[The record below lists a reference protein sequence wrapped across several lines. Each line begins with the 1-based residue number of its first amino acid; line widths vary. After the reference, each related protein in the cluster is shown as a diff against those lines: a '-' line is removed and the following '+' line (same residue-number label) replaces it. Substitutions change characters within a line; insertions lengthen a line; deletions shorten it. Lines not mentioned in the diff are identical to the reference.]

1 MACVVSLVTSWATRR
16 PQRWPGGVNLH
27 ILPRKLPFH
36 WLSAAAGVSDMH
48 RPASAWFPD
57 MNEVQNG
64 LCGASGHFLGH
75 WTATTMA
82 WGVNLHISPRKLPF
96 HWLYTATGGA
106 AAFVS
111 WVYCPLLFLGG
122 VECPSCQSGS
132 RWAARGHPRGLR
144 RVKLSQAGSIGG
156 FNDQGGCGC
165 AHPAVRLLPLVPW
178 ASGVPRVA
186 HRGAVGIARDPP
198 RFG

>member
-1 MACVVSLVTSWATRR
+1 MACVVPLVTSWATRR

-27 ILPRKLPFH
+27 ILPKKLPFH

-57 MNEVQNG
+57 MNEVHNG
-64 LCGASGHFLGH
+64 LCGVSGHF
-75 WTATTMA
+75 
-82 WGVNLHISPRKLPF
+82 R
-96 HWLYTATGGA
+96 
-106 AAFVS
+106 
-111 WVYCPLLFLGG
+111 
-122 VECPSCQSGS
+122 
-132 RWAARGHPRGLR
+132 AARGHPRGLR

-165 AHPAVRLLPLVPW
+165 AHPAVRLFPLVPW

-198 RFG
+198 GLGKIYPFTHPSTRVYNGPWGGPEVTGVCTRLFRETPGVLQRLRGSSLE

>member
-1 MACVVSLVTSWATRR
+1 MACAVSLVTSLATRR

-48 RPASAWFPD
+48 RLASAWFPD
-57 MNEVQNG
+57 MIEVQNG
-64 LCGASGHFLGH
+64 LCGVSGHFLGH
-75 WTATTMA
+75 STATTMA
-82 WGVNLHISPRKLPF
+82 WGCESSHFTQETAVPLA
-96 HWLYTATGGA
+96 LYRHGRCG
-106 AAFVS
+106 
-111 WVYCPLLFLGG
+111 
-122 VECPSCQSGS
+122 
-132 RWAARGHPRGLR
+132 GLR
-144 RVKLSQAGSIGG
+144 QLVLLPTIIPGGCGMPQLPIRLPVGRARDLPGPEAGKSLSGRLYWRFQRPR
-156 FNDQGGCGC
+156 GCGC
-165 AHPAVRLLPLVPW
+165 AHPAVRLFPLVPW

>member
-1 MACVVSLVTSWATRR
+1 MACAVSLVTSWATRR

-27 ILPRKLPFH
+27 I
-36 WLSAAAGVSDMH
+36 
-48 RPASAWFPD
+48 
-57 MNEVQNG
+57 
-64 LCGASGHFLGH
+64 
-75 WTATTMA
+75 
-82 WGVNLHISPRKLPF
+82 SPRKLPF
-96 HWLYTATGGA
+96 HWLYTAAGGA

-111 WVYCPLLFLGG
+111 WFYCPPSSLGG
-122 VECPSCQSGS
+122 MECPSCQFGS
-132 RWAARGHPRGLR
+132 RWAAHGPFRGLR

-165 AHPAVRLLPLVPW
+165 AHPAVRLFPLVPW

-198 RFG
+198 GLDKIYPFTHPSTRVYNCLLYTSPSPRD

>member
-1 MACVVSLVTSWATRR
+1 MACAVSLVTSWATRR

-36 WLSAAAGVSDMH
+36 WLSAAAGV
-48 RPASAWFPD
+48 PD
-57 MNEVQNG
+57 IRLVP
-64 LCGASGHFLGH
+64 GHERGPEWPVWCLWSIPGPLDGH
-75 WTATTMA
+75 KC
-82 WGVNLHISPRKLPF
+82 VNLHISPRKLPF

-165 AHPAVRLLPLVPW
+165 AHPAVRLFPLVPW

>member
-1 MACVVSLVTSWATRR
+1 
-16 PQRWPGGVNLH
+16 
-27 ILPRKLPFH
+27 
-36 WLSAAAGVSDMH
+36 MH

-64 LCGASGHFLGH
+64 LSPGPER
-75 WTATTMA
+75 
-82 WGVNLHISPRKLPF
+82 VN
-96 HWLYTATGGA
+96 
-106 AAFVS
+106 
-111 WVYCPLLFLGG
+111 
-122 VECPSCQSGS
+122 
-132 RWAARGHPRGLR
+132 
-144 RVKLSQAGSIGG
+144 LSQAGSIGG

-165 AHPAVRLLPLVPW
+165 AHPAVRLFPLVPW